1 MDLIKIVL
9 TLILL
14 FIVLDI
20 IYIAYY
26 IFHNATLKNQ
36 ASSSS
41 TTTVNTQAN
50 QNNKSTTTIPKSTTI
65 KYVNYSNATLNL
77 SQVVQTLG
85 TGWIAASQQG
95 ASNSKISLENGTS
108 MQVPSYGTANFSNNG
123 SYLVD
128 SWIEFNSTNKAANYA
143 KSLFTYL
150 FPGAIDSA
158 SIGTS
163 GGFTYIFYSGPS
175 INNGQAAS
183 ILIANK
189 SIYEI
194 EIFNRGSNAS
204 ISQMKE
210 LLNYQAAALNI
221 T

>member
-1 MDLIKIVL
+1 MDLIKLVL

-26 IFHNATLKNQ
+26 ILHNVTLKNQ
-36 ASSSS
+36 TNSSS
-41 TTTVNTQAN
+41 TTTINVQAS
-50 QNNKSTTTIPKSTTI
+50 QSNKSTTTTIQSTTI

-85 TGWIAASQQG
+85 TGWLAASQQG
-95 ASNSKISLENGTS
+95 ASNSKISLENSTA
-108 MQVPSYGTANFSNNG
+108 MEVPSYGTANFSNSG

-128 SWIEFNSTNKAANYA
+128 SWIEFGSASEAANYA
-143 KSLFTYL
+143 KYSFSYL

-158 SIGTS
+158 NIGTYN
-163 GGFTYIFYSGPS
+163 GFKYIFYSGPS

-183 ILIANK
+183 ILIANR
-189 SIYEI
+189 SIYEV

-204 ISQMKE
+204 ISQMEE
-210 LLNYQAAALNI
+210 LLNYQASALNL